1 MKSEH
6 DLSLVVESV
15 FLVAAETACNQ
26 SGFRDVAGRNGMEN
40 HGGVS
45 DGMGSGILSDSS
57 CFKAM
62 SFAALIILLGTRCIG
77 LWALERTRGKGVILV
92 NVGCVK
98 YTSFQSNLL
107 LVCRCC

>member
-15 FLVAAETACNQ
+15 FPVAAETACNQ

-57 CFKAM
+57 CFKVM
-62 SFAALIILLGTRCIG
+62 SFAALIILLGTQCIG
-77 LWALERTRGKGVILV
+77 
-92 NVGCVK
+92 
-98 YTSFQSNLL
+98 
-107 LVCRCC
+107 